1 MNNIYIY
8 QIEVK
13 MAFIQSQI
21 ISKSSIVEKIE
32 NILRS
37 WIVDYKNYRLYKK
50 TVSEL
55 NDLGGRE
62 LSDLGISRSM
72 IRSVAFAAVY
82 ERKDSRRDSV

>member
-1 MNNIYIY
+1 
-8 QIEVK
+8 

-21 ISKSSIVEKIE
+21 ISKSAIAEKLE

-37 WIVDYKNYRLYKK
+37 LIGDYKKYRLYKK